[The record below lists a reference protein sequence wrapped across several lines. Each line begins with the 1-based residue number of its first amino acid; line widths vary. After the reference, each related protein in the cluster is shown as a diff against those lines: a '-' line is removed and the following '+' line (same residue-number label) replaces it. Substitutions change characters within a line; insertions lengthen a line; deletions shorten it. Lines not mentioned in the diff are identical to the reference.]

1 MERFCENCRLCLVR
15 KKTTAGTVAYQ
26 KLQRNY
32 IMKQQKEQI
41 KIVNVM
47 ADGRIVENMSTIVI
61 PSWHP
66 YYAVQ
71 DYFTRKDIA

>member
-1 MERFCENCRLCLVR
+1 
-15 KKTTAGTVAYQ
+15 
-26 KLQRNY
+26 
-32 IMKQQKEQI
+32 MKQQKEQI

-47 ADGRIVENMSTIVI
+47 ADGRIVEDMSAVVI